1 MTDEKRDLFFYD
13 EIYQVKH
20 TYLEIVRGFSFSV
33 EHDLYIK
40 HFTELDKIEI
50 IQKRQEILDRTRL
63 RGVKTDRDALD
74 YLISEN
80 LWSQEKEE
88 ETARLEVTIEDNV
101 RQANNMVIPA
111 QKRVV
116 LSLVQK
122 DKEALRKMR
131 DERSSLTGLT
141 AEKYADEKYINNY
154 LYFSFYKDKNF
165 VDKFFTEEEF
175 SNLEEDQIG
184 DYFEIYS
191 KALSRFCE
199 ENFKKIAASPFFL
212 NSVSFAYEDPKLFLD
227 KSVLDYT
234 NYQLEIFS
242 MGRRNVRVMS
252 ESTKNPP
259 IIHSR
264 TKFSDLV
271 GWYDLQSAV
280 SENKKRERDGESHG
294 VRSSIKNR

>member
-20 TYLEIVRGFSFSV
+20 TYLEIVRGFSFSL

-88 ETARLEVTIEDNV
+88 EIARLEVTIEDNT
-101 RQANNMVIPA
+101 RQTNNMVVPA
-111 QKRVV
+111 QKKVV
-116 LSLVQK
+116 LSLIEK

-271 GWYDLQSAV
+271 NWYDLQSAV
-280 SENKKRERDGESHG
+280 SESKKRERDGETQG